1 MSEML
6 RYIGCACVVPDGNGR
21 YLMVR
26 ETKAVARGRMAMPGG
41 MLEPDESIVDAAVR
55 EVFEETGLT
64 VEATRLLGIFHC
76 PHTSEDSYGVNFVY
90 EGRPVAGEV
99 TTSEEHPEVVW
110 LTLAEIEDLHARGLV
125 RGGHVQIAVRRSEQN
140 DPVPNDVVTQV
151 EASD

>member
-1 MSEML
+1 ML
-6 RYIGCACVVPDGNGR
+6 RYIGCACVVTDGTGR

-55 EVFEETGLT
+55 EVLEETGLT

-76 PHTSEDSYGVNFVY
+76 ARTSEDSYGVNFVY
-90 EGRPVAGEV
+90 EAQPVSGEV

-110 LTLAEIEDLHARGLV
+110 LTLTEIEDLHAQGMV
-125 RGGHVQIAVRRSEQN
+125 RGGHVQIAVRRSDQN
-140 DPVPNDVVTQV
+140 EPVPDGLITEVF
-151 EASD
+151 ASD